1 MEKRQSVFY
10 TAYTLY
16 IQSKMNNKKL
26 LGTFAVRFIL
36 ALTTFG
42 IFILSSRY
50 LGAEGRGTISL
61 FIANVTIVQLFSEF
75 IFGSGYIYFINQYKK
90 SSVIRYGFIWST
102 LAGILIPVLLY
113 ALQLQPKVY
122 LIDLIINSILFAWVS
137 WIGLHLRAQK
147 HFNSYNIFYLVYA
160 SLQISIIWYI
170 MFYHASISSYI
181 FGLQVH
187 LIICFLVGIIF
198 ILAIP
203 KTTIEPT
210 KTNIHWWELIKKSSI
225 SQYSN
230 WLFFLNTRVSYYL
243 IYLFL
248 KDNQLLGIYSA
259 ASILTESI
267 WIIPLALATPL
278 YPAISSEKDKTRII
292 QMTNEYAYSS
302 FWLSLIAV
310 CCLLLIPEFI
320 LEYIFGK
327 DFKGIHTFILLLA
340 SGTLILSYAKIYW
353 NYFQGMGLFKINAKA
368 TLISFI
374 IPSVVYI
381 PLIPFIGIYGIALLS
396 CTSYML
402 YSGLLIYYYQ
412 KETQLNWNKIVLP
425 PFRLFPRN

>member
-1 MEKRQSVFY
+1 M
-10 TAYTLY
+10 
-16 IQSKMNNKKL
+16 NKKIL
-26 LGTFAVRFIL
+26 IGTFSVRFIL

-61 FIANVTIVQLFSEF
+61 FIANVTIVQLFSEL
-75 IFGSGYIYFINQYKK
+75 IFGSGYIYFINHYKN

-102 LAGILIPVLLY
+102 LAGIVIPLLLY
-113 ALQLQPKVY
+113 ALQLHPDIY
-122 LIDLIINSILFAWVS
+122 LLDLIINSTLFAWVS

-147 HFNSYNIFYLVYA
+147 HFNYYNIFYLVYA
-160 SLQISIIWYI
+160 FLQISIIWYI
-170 MFYHASISSYI
+170 MFYQASIVSYI
-181 FGLQVH
+181 FGLQMH
-187 LIICFLVGIIF
+187 LILCFIIGIVL

-203 KTTIEPT
+203 KSTIQSNNT
-210 KTNIHWWELIKKSSI
+210 DIHWWELIKKSSI

-243 IYLFL
+243 IFLFL
-248 KDNQLLGIYSA
+248 KDSQLLGIYSA
-259 ASILTESI
+259 ASVLTESI

-278 YPAISSEKDKTRII
+278 YPAITSEKNKDRII

-302 FWLSLIAV
+302 FWLSFIAL
-310 CCLLLIPEFI
+310 CCLLVIPEYV
-320 LEYIFGK
+320 LEFIFGK
-327 DFKGIHTFILLLA
+327 DFKGIHTFILILA

-368 TLISFI
+368 TLISFLVSALI
-374 IPSVVYI
+374 YI

-396 CTSYML
+396 CSSYII
-402 YSGLLIYYYQ
+402 YSGILMYYYQ
-412 KETQLNWNKIVLP
+412 KETYITWNKILLP